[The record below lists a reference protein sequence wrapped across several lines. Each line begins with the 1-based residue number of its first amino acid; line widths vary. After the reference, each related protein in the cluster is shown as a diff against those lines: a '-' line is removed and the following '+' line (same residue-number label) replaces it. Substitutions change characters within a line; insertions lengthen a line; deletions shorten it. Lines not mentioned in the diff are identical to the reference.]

1 MGRTVGLFTLFVVAV
16 WSLLSLGVWALLSLG
31 GDFIYAQLDWMFG
44 GSPDVVP
51 AAASVF
57 RFFQNLGLGL
67 VFVIW
72 AVGALFIWIVGTI
85 VRRLVEG
92 MTVVRVREMEWAD
105 VHDGER
111 PMKDVTPP
119 RSMRSLPRS

>member
-1 MGRTVGLFTLFVVAV
+1 MAHTVRIFTLSIIAF

-31 GDFIYAQLDWMFG
+31 GDFVYVQLDWMFG

-67 VFVIW
+67 VVVVW
-72 AVGALFIWIVGTI
+72 AVGALFIWMVGT
-85 VRRLVEG
+85 VMRRVLEG
-92 MTVVRVREMEWAD
+92 MTVIRVRETEWVD
-105 VHDGER
+105 VHDSER

-119 RSMRSLPRS
+119 REMRSLPRS